1 MSGPAPDGGKTLHE
15 VVADLDRQKAELG
28 AAVAAQRAENKRH
41 QDLLDLLEGGPPEGR
56 GRRVGLVVFLVF
68 VVLGGGYVG
77 YCSMQTTN
85 RLRAR
90 TVVSRP
96 LRPHVLITSEPP
108 GPRARVTFTSDR
120 MPESAA
126 RRPRGTPFFFEAPP
140 RGASYTFT
148 VEADGFEPQTK
159 TLRAEPR
166 GGVHWHAVLRPR
178 TRGQEGSAIQRA
190 R

>member
-1 MSGPAPDGGKTLHE
+1 MNEPGPNDGKTLHE
-15 VVADLDRQKAELG
+15 VVAGLDRQKAELG
-28 AAVAAQRAENKRH
+28 AAIEAQRAENKRH
-41 QDLLDLLEGGPPEGR
+41 QDLLDLLEGGPLEGR
-56 GRRVGLVVFLVF
+56 GRRVGLTVFLVL

-85 RLRAR
+85 RLRTR
-90 TVVSRP
+90 TVISRP

-108 GPRARVTFTSDR
+108 GPRARVTVTSDR
-120 MPESAA
+120 MPQSAA

-148 VEADGFEPQTK
+148 VEADGFEPQTRA
-159 TLRAEPR
+159 LRAEPR

-178 TRGQEGSAIQRA
+178 PRTEEERA
-190 R
+190 RE